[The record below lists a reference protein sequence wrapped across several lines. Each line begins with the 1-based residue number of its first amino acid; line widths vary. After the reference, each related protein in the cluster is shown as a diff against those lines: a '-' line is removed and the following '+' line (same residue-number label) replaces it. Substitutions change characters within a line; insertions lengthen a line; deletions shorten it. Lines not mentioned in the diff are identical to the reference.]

1 MYIGH
6 NAECR
11 EEQVMKIR
19 FITPV
24 KSQPVR
30 LKKIGGKREKKG
42 GGGKSGAKTG
52 LIPPYECTVK
62 KEIVPRN
69 F

>member
-1 MYIGH
+1 
-6 NAECR
+6 
-11 EEQVMKIR
+11 MKIR

-30 LKKIGGKREKKG
+30 LKKIGGEREKK

-62 KEIVPRN
+62 KEIVRGSLIN
-69 F
+69 EM